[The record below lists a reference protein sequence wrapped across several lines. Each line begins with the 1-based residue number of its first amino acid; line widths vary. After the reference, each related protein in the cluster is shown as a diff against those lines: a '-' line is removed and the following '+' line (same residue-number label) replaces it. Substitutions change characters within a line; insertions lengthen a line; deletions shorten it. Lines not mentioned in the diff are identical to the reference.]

1 MGMSRLRK
9 VNWLAQGF
17 TAKEWLNLEDDPRS
31 PASQA
36 GVHPRDELPL
46 QNAGL
51 CDPSL
56 HDPPW
61 LLTCSSEPPPPPPP
75 RLSGPAACSLGSACS
90 WRVVS
95 RQLWAGLICMVFRK
109 LLAGFPPHVFFF
121 FPSDDFGQPESSG
134 FILLLW
140 VTLAFSLKG
149 LKSTCLC
156 RPVFYN
162 TEHSLVCCHQ
172 VWLHHLG
179 WHTTRGV
186 VEGQAGCFFEVTS
199 APWPR

>member
-9 VNWLAQGF
+9 ANWLPQGF
-17 TAKEWLNLEDDPRS
+17 TAKEWLNLKDDPKS

-36 GVHPRDELPL
+36 GVHPRDDLPL
-46 QNAGL
+46 QNAGP
-51 CDPSL
+51 CPPRPS
-56 HDPPW
+56 W
-61 LLTCSSEPPPPPPP
+61 LLTCSSEPPPPPPRP
-75 RLSGPAACSLGSACS
+75 WLSGPAACPLGSACS
-90 WRVVS
+90 WRAVS

-109 LLAGFPPHVFFF
+109 LLASFPPHVFF

-149 LKSTCLC
+149 LKSTVHCWRLC
-156 RPVFYN
+156 RPVFC
-162 TEHSLVCCHQ
+162 TSLVCCHH
-172 VWLHHLG
+172 VWPHRLG
-179 WHTTRGV
+179 WHTTLEV

-199 APWPR
+199 ALWPR